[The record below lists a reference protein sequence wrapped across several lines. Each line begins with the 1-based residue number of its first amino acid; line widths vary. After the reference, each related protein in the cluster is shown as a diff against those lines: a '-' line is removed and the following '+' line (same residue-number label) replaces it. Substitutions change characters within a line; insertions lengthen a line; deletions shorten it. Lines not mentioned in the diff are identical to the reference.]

1 VLVAAERGLDSD
13 WPPVLVVFVVL
24 VVGAMVVSAVVV
36 LRALRRDRAG
46 GRGAGKR
53 GRGEGKR

>member
-46 GRGAGKR
+46 ARGQREAGETGR
-53 GRGEGKR
+53 

>member
-13 WPPVLVVFVVL
+13 WPPVLVAFVVL

-36 LRALRRDRAG
+36 LRALRRDRGAG
-46 GRGAGKR
+46 GRRVERRKR
-53 GRGEGKR
+53 